1 MLVASK
7 GPFDY
12 VLCSDCVYDND
23 AFDMLATTLAG
34 LSSSHTTVL
43 VAFKER
49 KMNGRGS
56 GCEVE
61 RFFERVGLDF
71 TVRSRVARL
80 PPWPVQSPPAEA
92 SWVVQAEPVTPGSSA
107 LAAEVEATVVSSMIS
122 AVRLYQLKP
131 RRKRL
136 PK

>member
-92 SWVVQAEPVTPGSSA
+92 SGSCRPSRSRRGQARWQRRLRRRWFPV
-107 LAAEVEATVVSSMIS
+107 
-122 AVRLYQLKP
+122 
-131 RRKRL
+131 
-136 PK
+136 